1 MNKIKFSHLYTKMP
15 FDREKTQLLEVL
27 IADKKELSKEFIR
40 YDTHIDG
47 GREYNLPEGK
57 LIVLLLFSLQE
68 DSMAWELW
76 TTVRRRTPEK
86 EKYYRSL
93 RGQNVEIVIEELK

>member
-40 YDTHIDG
+40 HDTHIDESG
-47 GREYNLPEGK
+47 EYQLPEGK
-57 LIVLLLFSLQE
+57 LIVLILLSLQE
-68 DSMAWELW
+68 DSMAWEQW
-76 TTVRRRTPEK
+76 TTVRRWTPEK